1 MLSILGQFPRP
12 FSSDLFRKFTN
23 LEEFFRCPES
33 QGWRE
38 VLGGGGGKGAGVGG
52 VPQKRQSPDFMSPE
66 LLLNNFYL
74 NSTTFFESLS

>member
-38 VLGGGGGKGAGVGG
+38 VLGGGGGEGG
-52 VPQKRQSPDFMSPE
+52 GRRGCTAKETVTR
-66 LLLNNFYL
+66 FYV
-74 NSTTFFESLS
+74 S

>member
-38 VLGGGGGKGAGVGG
+38 VLGGGGGGVGG
-52 VPQKRQSPDFMSPE
+52 GRRGCTAKETVSR
-66 LLLNNFYL
+66 FYV
-74 NSTTFFESLS
+74 S